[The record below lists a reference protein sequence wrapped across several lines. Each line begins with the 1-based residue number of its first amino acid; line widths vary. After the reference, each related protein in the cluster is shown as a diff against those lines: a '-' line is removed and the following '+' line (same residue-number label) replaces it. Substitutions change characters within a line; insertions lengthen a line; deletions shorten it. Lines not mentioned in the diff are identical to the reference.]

1 MMSRTGPL
9 AVPRGVRTSG
19 FRTSGSGRR
28 RNLRSFIRAACSVG
42 VLIAVG
48 AVAGGFSTAANAADA
63 GKVGLDLPLL
73 TSPFWQAYNN
83 YLTQYAKT
91 MDISILA
98 PVNSNNDPVQ
108 QITDMNNLLNL
119 GAKGIVVGPLDSAAI
134 SRALDAAAAKN
145 VPVVA
150 IDVAPTQGKV
160 AMVVRAD
167 NRAYGTKACEYIGA
181 HVKSGKVVQIMGD
194 LASVNGR
201 DRSEAFRACL
211 KQFPALTLLEIPAG
225 WKGDVAAASLD
236 SLLTANADVTAIY
249 MQAGGVYLAP
259 TLQTLRR
266 KQLLVKAGDP
276 KHIVIFSNDGIPQ
289 EFDAIRRGDIDATL
303 SQPADLYAKYG
314 LYYIKATLAGKT
326 FSPGPTDHNSE
337 IIKLPTGALE
347 DQLPA
352 PLVTKANVDDKSLW
366 GNTVK

>member
-1 MMSRTGPL
+1 MSFLKRPQ
-9 AVPRGVRTSG
+9 AARQM
-19 FRTSGSGRR
+19 FRSS
-28 RNLRSFIRAACSVG
+28 LFSVAAAACVAS
-42 VLIAVG
+42 IAVSG
-48 AVAGGFSTAANAADA
+48 AAQAAES
-63 GKVGLDLPLL
+63 GKIGLDLPLL
-73 TSPFWQAYNN
+73 TSPFWQSYND
-83 YLTQYAKT
+83 YLPKYAK
-91 MDISILA
+91 DSGLDILA
-98 PVNSNNDPVQ
+98 PVNSNGDPVQ

-150 IDVAPTQGKV
+150 VDVAPTQGKV

-167 NRAYGTKACEYIGA
+167 NHAYGEKACKYIGE

-211 KQFPALTLLEIPAG
+211 KGFPGLSLLEIPAA
-225 WKGDVAAASLD
+225 WKGDVAATALD
-236 SLLTANADVTAIY
+236 SLLTANPDVKAIY
-249 MQAGGVYLAP
+249 MQAGGVYLSP

-266 KQLLVKAGDP
+266 KQMLFPAGDP
-276 KHIVIFSNDGIPQ
+276 KHVVIVSNDGIPQ
-289 EFDAIRRGDIDATL
+289 EFEAIRRGDIDATV
-303 SQPADLYAKYG
+303 SQPADSYAKYG
-314 LYYIKATLAGKT
+314 LFYIKAALAGQT
-326 FSPGPTDHNSE
+326 FKPGPTDHGSN
-337 IIKLPTGALE
+337 IIQLAPGILE

-352 PLVTKANVDDKSLW
+352 PLVTKSNVDDKALW